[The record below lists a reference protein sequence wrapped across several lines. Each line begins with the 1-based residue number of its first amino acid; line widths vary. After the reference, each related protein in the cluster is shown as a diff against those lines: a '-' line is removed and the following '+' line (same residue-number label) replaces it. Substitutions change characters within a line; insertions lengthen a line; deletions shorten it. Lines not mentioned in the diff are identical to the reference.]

1 MVNPRNA
8 LHLTFK
14 LHAGRIGTGGS
25 FQVFCGAQLCKHLT
39 FDTAFFTACCY
50 PSRFIAAA
58 VRLRCILIFCC
69 CVRRSS
75 CASWRIMLLLAA
87 GSRFASKALNQSST
101 FCSSAT
107 FHRPHFFRFI
117 RFRYRFNARHTAV
130 SADQHTLRQLQVKT
144 DITDIVAQNIHLKG
158 E

>member
-1 MVNPRNA
+1 MVNAGNA
-8 LHLTFK
+8 LHLAFK
-14 LHAGRIGTGGS
+14 LHAGRVGAGGS

-58 VRLRCILIFCC
+58 VRVALIFCC

-75 CASWRIMLLLAA
+75 CASWRIMRLLAA
-87 GSRFASKALNQSST
+87 GSRFASKALSQSST

-117 RFRYRFNARHTAV
+117 GFRYSFNTRHTAV
-130 SADQHTLRQLQVKT
+130 SADQHTLRQLQVKA